1 MHQKAVVKNKLFDFQ
16 LLKQVRQSY
25 SLIPIVFVSF
35 LGISFAVFQSTRTL
49 IKSPD
54 VIINR
59 KKNPHPWDR
68 LYDADDGEYIQY
80 KYITTMN
87 YKDLSQENERPK
99 E

>member
-1 MHQKAVVKNKLFDFQ
+1 MRQKAIVKNKLFDFQ
-16 LLKQVRQSY
+16 LTKQIRQSY

-35 LGISFAVFQSTRTL
+35 LGLSFAVFQSMRTI

-59 KKNPHPWDR
+59 RKNPHPWDR
-68 LYDADDGEYIQY
+68 LYADDGEYIQY
-80 KYITTMN
+80 KYITTMD